1 MISHWTKFEGKPYGA
16 DVDTAR
22 VTLGPKKAI
31 LLNDLA
37 YEALG
42 APTAV
47 ELMFDEGQKIIGLK
61 PVEARRPH
69 AFPVK
74 PRKGSRHR
82 VIRAAAFCTHFGI
95 KIDRTVLFN
104 EIDIDNDGV
113 MKLEIAKAT
122 NVSRGAR

>member
-16 DVDTAR
+16 EKDAAR

-31 LLNDLA
+31 MLNEVA

-42 APTAV
+42 SPAAV
-47 ELMFDEGQKIIGLK
+47 EFMFEENHKIIGLK
-61 PVEARRPH
+61 PIDPRRDN

-74 PRKGSRHR
+74 PRKGSRYH
-82 VIRAAAFCTHFGI
+82 VIRAAAFCTHLGI
-95 KIDRTVLFN
+95 KVDRTMLFN
-104 EIDIDNDGV
+104 NVEIDNEGV
-113 MKLEIAKAT
+113 MKLELKTAT